1 MIKIVLHALPN
12 ELDQVMWIID
22 QLVRNSKS
30 VNPKNYILDFTLNVS
45 DEDVNWKESMLSK
58 EYCIDKFNLL
68 FKKSPFVNF
77 NKISELK
84 SGCNSVRRDAI
95 RSKDDCKYIVFLDTD
110 IIFPDYMLFYL
121 ENSLKLIK
129 DEYFLITPQIFQ
141 LWDTSWDVISHP
153 DYRNVPRENKQWTKN
168 PYQVFEHK
176 PRDIKLIKSN
186 TIKFAGGWFNTFSKK
201 LLELID
207 IPDSLGHY
215 GLDDTF
221 IASAASILRQKG
233 YKVNQ
238 YIINDLLIK
247 EDRVYRSYSMD
258 KFIKLNNNQ
267 ESMRELSTN
276 YYKTEIEKFI
286 KRI

>member
-45 DEDVNWKESMLSK
+45 DEDVNWKESRLSK

-68 FKKSPFVNF
+68 FEKSPFIND
-77 NKISELK
+77 NKVSQIK
-84 SGCNSVRRDAI
+84 SGCNSVRRNSI
-95 RSKDDCKYIVFLDTD
+95 RSKDDSNYIVFLDTD

-153 DYRNVPRENKQWTKN
+153 CP
-168 PYQVFEHK
+168 
-176 PRDIKLIKSN
+176 S
-186 TIKFAGGWFNTFSKK
+186 
-201 LLELID
+201 
-207 IPDSLGHY
+207 
-215 GLDDTF
+215 
-221 IASAASILRQKG
+221 
-233 YKVNQ
+233 
-238 YIINDLLIK
+238 
-247 EDRVYRSYSMD
+247 
-258 KFIKLNNNQ
+258 
-267 ESMRELSTN
+267 
-276 YYKTEIEKFI
+276 
-286 KRI
+286 